1 MLETLKLNSKGT
13 KIFTT
18 GRTGQLETYDW
29 LSEEHLREILEAR
42 EDMDAPSGSY
52 KIQPEK
58 QGKLIWIS
66 GPPGAGKSTSSL
78 LLAKENDFVYYEG
91 DVTLANLNPL
101 IPPEIK
107 GNPSLAAF
115 KQPRLKV
122 ISRVKFTSEI
132 LIFGKNSCQ
141 LSIFTQPC
149 PAACLNKM
157 SAIRNIDRI
166 LEIFS
171 QVAL

>member
-1 MLETLKLNSKGT
+1 MHETLKLNSKGT

-29 LSEEHLREILEAR
+29 LSEEHLREIVEAR
-42 EDMDAPSGSY
+42 EDRDAPSCSY

-101 IPPEIK
+101 IPPDIK

-122 ISRVKFTSEI
+122 ISRVKFTREI
-132 LIFGKNSCQ
+132 LILKKTFAHFRTFQENV
-141 LSIFTQPC
+141 L
-149 PAACLNKM
+149 M
-157 SAIRNIDRI
+157 S
-166 LEIFS
+166 
-171 QVAL
+171 